1 MSYLL
6 SNIPFVSSLI
16 LFVIIG
22 HTLLLEKKRV
32 PSILFIICTLLG
44 IWLGSYGKELDPT
57 EYVIPLA
64 LVALGLFVAL
74 QIEFTMVGFA
84 LMAIVV
90 GFFNGH
96 DMGLHLSYSI
106 TFSSFMTYVTVYG
119 IIVMLVTEK
128 LIPYIIRSY
137 GLKLIGSVACILGIY
152 LFISNRLGQY

>member
-6 SNIPFVSSLI
+6 SNIPFVVSLI
-16 LFVIIG
+16 LFVLIG

-32 PSILFIICTLLG
+32 PSVLFLLCTLLG

-64 LVALGLFVAL
+64 PVALGLFVAL

-96 DMGLHLSYSI
+96 DMGLNLSYTI
-106 TFSSFMTYVTVYG
+106 PLQYFICYVVTYG
-119 IIVMLVTEK
+119 ICVAWITEK
-128 LIPYIIRSY
+128 LVPILTRSY
-137 GLKLIGSVACILGIY
+137 GNKIIGLLASVIGIILFM
-152 LFISNRLGQY
+152 LN

>member
-6 SNIPFVSSLI
+6 SNIPFVVSLI
-16 LFVIIG
+16 LFVLIG

-32 PSILFIICTLLG
+32 PSVLFLMCTLLG
-44 IWLGSYGKELDPT
+44 IWLGSYGKELNPT

-84 LMAIVV
+84 LMAIVI

-96 DMGLHLSYSI
+96 DMGLNLSYTI
-106 TFSSFMTYVTVYG
+106 RFSYFMTYVIVYG
-119 IIVMLVTEK
+119 VVIIVITEK
-128 LIPYIIRSY
+128 LIPILTRSSY
-137 GLKLIGSVACILGIY
+137 GLKVIGSGASILGIL
-152 LFISNRLGQY
+152 LFLSNM